1 MSAGISS
8 PPPARVRLPAAVSP
22 LTVNRLSIYLRCLRR
37 LQAMRVRTVSSQE
50 LAARFDL
57 SASLFRKDLAQ
68 LGEFGVRGVGYCVD
82 ELAARLSG
90 LLRLDHT
97 HRVVIV
103 GMGDLGR
110 AIARFLG
117 FNDGNFEL
125 AGLLDNDPAKV
136 GTTLGSLP
144 IRPVGELATVVN
156 ETGAEIGIMA
166 VPAEVAQETYDA
178 LVAAGVRSVLNF
190 APAHLR
196 PCRTVRTKTVDLRIH
211 LEELGFYLGASS

>member
-1 MSAGISS
+1 MSGAMSA
-8 PPPARVRLPAAVSP
+8 PPPARARLAAAVSP

-37 LQAMRVRTVSSQE
+37 LQAMDVRTVSSQE

-68 LGEFGVRGVGYCVD
+68 LGEFGVRGVGYCVA
-82 ELAARLSG
+82 ELATRLSV

-117 FNDGNFEL
+117 FNDGNFKL
-125 AGLLDNDPAKV
+125 AGLLDNDPAKM
-136 GTTLGSLP
+136 GTNLGSLP
-144 IRPVGELATVVN
+144 IRPIGDLATVVH
-156 ETGAEIGIMA
+156 ETGAEIGILA

-211 LEELGFYLGASS
+211 LEELGFYLGACG